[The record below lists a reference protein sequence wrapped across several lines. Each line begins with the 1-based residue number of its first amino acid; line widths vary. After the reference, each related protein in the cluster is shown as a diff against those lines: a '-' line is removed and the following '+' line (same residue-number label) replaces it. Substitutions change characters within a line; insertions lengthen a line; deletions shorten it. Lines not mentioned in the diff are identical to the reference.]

1 MTDGIDMAPTE
12 TAREMRGLSQH
23 GQQLGTDWQST
34 KSAIAGNE
42 GGIGGDLLGQA
53 FRGVY
58 LPDSTAVRT
67 AADQVPDSIMTD
79 AALGHHATA
88 DYVSSDGGAGEILGR
103 IG

>member
-12 TAREMRGLSQH
+12 TAREMHGLAQH

-42 GGIGGDLLGQA
+42 GGIGGDVLGQA
-53 FRGVY
+53 FLGVY

-67 AADQVPDSIMTD
+67 AADGVPDSIMTD

-88 DYVSSDGGAGEILGR
+88 DYVAGDSGAGEAFGN

>member
-1 MTDGIDMAPTE
+1 MNDRIEMAPAE
-12 TAREMRGLSQH
+12 TARELHGLAHH
-23 GQQLGTDWQST
+23 GQRLDTDWQST

-53 FRGVY
+53 FLGVY
-58 LPDSTAVRT
+58 LSDSAAVRA
-67 AADQVPDSIMTD
+67 AADTVPAAIMND

-88 DYVSSDGGAGEILGR
+88 DYVSTDGGAGDAFGK